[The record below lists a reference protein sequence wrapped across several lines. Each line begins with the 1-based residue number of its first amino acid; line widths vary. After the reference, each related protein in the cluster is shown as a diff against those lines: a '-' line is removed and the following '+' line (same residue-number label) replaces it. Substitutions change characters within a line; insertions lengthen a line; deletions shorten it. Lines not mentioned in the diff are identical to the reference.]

1 MTMLETRPG
10 LVIAVALL
18 PSLFASCTTAE
29 DPEEGFDVVEATIP
43 EMQRAMEEGRVT
55 SRELVEAH
63 LLRIALY
70 EERVNATIAVNANV
84 LAEADRLD
92 GERAEGRVHGP
103 LHGIPVALKDNIHT
117 TDVPTTGGA
126 LAFEGYVPPYEAT
139 LTTNLREAGAIIIAK
154 TVMTELAN
162 FTARGM
168 PGNYSAVGGF
178 GLNPYDPRR
187 DPREG
192 RNDGR
197 PVMGTGGSS
206 SGIGTASS
214 FWAGNVGTETSSS
227 REPQSSIR
235 LTSRASWTPIPRTT
249 CYRAEIAACSH
260 TA

>member
-1 MTMLETRPG
+1 MKIESDIQHTSSRVRPRTA
-10 LVIAVALL
+10 LVIAAVLL
-18 PSLFASCTTAE
+18 PWLFVACAGGTG
-29 DPEEGFDVVEATIP
+29 PEESFSVVEATIAD
-43 EMQRAMEEGRVT
+43 MQRAMEEGRIT

-70 EERVNATIAVNANV
+70 EERVNATIAINANA

-92 GERAEGRVHGP
+92 EERATGLVRGP
-103 LHGIPVALKDNIHT
+103 LHGIPIALKDNIHT
-117 TDVPTTGGA
+117 TDVPTTGGT
-126 LAFEGYVPPYEAT
+126 LAFEDYVPPYEAT
-139 LTTNLREAGAIIIAK
+139 LTTNLREAGAIILAK

-162 FTARGM
+162 FTGAGM

-214 FWAGNVGTETSSS
+214 FCG
-227 REPQSSIR
+227 RER
-235 LTSRASWTPIPRTT
+235 G
-249 CYRAEIAACSH
+249 H
-260 TA
+260 

>member
-1 MTMLETRPG
+1 MTMLETRPA
-10 LVIAVALL
+10 LVIVVALL

-63 LLRIALY
+63 
-70 EERVNATIAVNANV
+70 
-84 LAEADRLD
+84 
-92 GERAEGRVHGP
+92 
-103 LHGIPVALKDNIHT
+103 
-117 TDVPTTGGA
+117 
-126 LAFEGYVPPYEAT
+126 
-139 LTTNLREAGAIIIAK
+139 K

-178 GLNPYDPRR
+178 GLNRYDPRR

-235 LTSRASWTPIPRTT
+235 LTSRAWNLGSAGLSDRH
-249 CYRAEIAACSH
+249 RAVRLRPDRAGPADAGRLRPEAPPVRCELRGDGVQRAAADRVSVRLR
-260 TA
+260 AGDDAPGSASGNAVGNSR